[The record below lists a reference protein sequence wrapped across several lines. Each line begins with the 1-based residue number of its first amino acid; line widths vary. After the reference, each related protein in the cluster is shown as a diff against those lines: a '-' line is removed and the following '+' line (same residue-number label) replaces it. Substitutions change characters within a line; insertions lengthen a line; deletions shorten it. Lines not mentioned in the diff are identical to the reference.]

1 MDILKQELKPVRPAT
16 QPLLTYEQLNT
27 ITAFERL
34 WTNIAVWTKTYIE
47 STVFNLPDLQANSS
61 KLYSLPMDFYSIFA
75 SYYGTDNSK
84 KFIDLLTGMIM
95 SCMMTME
102 GMKAGNQDQVNIST
116 IQWYQGC
123 DKLAGFLASLNVYWD
138 DDQWK
143 NLLNQ
148 YTRMKIEEIIATMN
162 GDYTRVIDLYKAME
176 DLTFIMGG
184 YMARGIIAMTQYQ
197 YNNPGNQAQV

>member
-1 MDILKQELKPVRPAT
+1 MDVYKQELKPVKPAT

-34 WTNIAVWTKTYIE
+34 WTSIAVWTKTYIE
-47 STVFNLPDLQANSS
+47 SAVFNLPDLQANSG

-84 KFIDLLTGMIM
+84 KFIDLLTGLIM
-95 SCMMTME
+95 SCMMTTE
-102 GMKAGNQDQVNIST
+102 GMKTGNKDQVNLST
-116 IQWYQGC
+116 IQWYQAC
-123 DKLAGFLASLNVYWD
+123 DKLAEFLASLNVYWD
-138 DDQWK
+138 YDQWR

-176 DLTFIMGG
+176 DLTFIMGS
-184 YMARGIIAMTQYQ
+184 YMARGILAMTQYQ
-197 YNNPGNQAQV
+197 YNNPGNQA